1 MKAETTVDR
10 RAKIRQMLE
19 ANNVVSSQQLAE
31 LFNVSLMT
39 IYRDL
44 DSLQE
49 QGIAKRQHGGAIL
62 ANRFVSARL
71 RGKKANI
78 HLDAKRA
85 VGRYAARHLIDTQD
99 DVIIIANG
107 STTLEFVRQLPDV
120 PINVMANSLEAL
132 SILSTHA
139 HTNLYSLGGELR
151 KDVMAF
157 GGAMTQENLKQCH
170 FAKAFI
176 GVDGIDMLS
185 GLTSTNEL
193 TARTA
198 RQMTEQA
205 DQVFVLTDN
214 SKFDQ
219 KSFRTICS
227 FKAIDAIITN
237 RGVPAKYRAFL
248 AENDVELIEV
258 D

>member
-1 MKAETTVDR
+1 
-10 RAKIRQMLE
+10 
-19 ANNVVSSQQLAE
+19 
-31 LFNVSLMT
+31 
-39 IYRDL
+39 
-44 DSLQE
+44 
-49 QGIAKRQHGGAIL
+49 
-62 ANRFVSARL
+62 
-71 RGKKANI
+71 
-78 HLDAKRA
+78 
-85 VGRYAARHLIDTQD
+85 
-99 DVIIIANG
+99 
-107 STTLEFVRQLPDV
+107 
-120 PINVMANSLEAL
+120 
-132 SILSTHA
+132 
-139 HTNLYSLGGELR
+139 
-151 KDVMAF
+151 
-157 GGAMTQENLKQCH
+157 
-170 FAKAFI
+170 
-176 GVDGIDMLS
+176 MLS